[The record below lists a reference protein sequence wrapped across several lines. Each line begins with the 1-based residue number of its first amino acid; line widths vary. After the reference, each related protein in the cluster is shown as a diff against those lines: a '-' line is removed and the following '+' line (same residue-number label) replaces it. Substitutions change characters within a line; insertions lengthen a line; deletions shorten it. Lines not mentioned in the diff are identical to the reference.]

1 MVSVSTVALF
11 LSWSRLLAALL
22 PVSAA
27 VSAGDPHVHVVS
39 TICGKDYVAKTMP
52 MLRSLLWHR
61 TSPLTL
67 HIIADRPGAYSSCPG
82 LHPRLCIA
90 VCAARVQL
98 QKVFGNG
105 WYAKSTQSA
114 ACTTCLTTPVSRD
127 APHLEVDYIKAETH
141 MARVEDSMPANF
153 FTNMGSCSTA

>member
-1 MVSVSTVALF
+1 MASVSTVALF

-105 WYAKSTQSA
+105 WYANVRAKCCFHNMSH
-114 ACTTCLTTPVSRD
+114 D
-127 APHLEVDYIKAETH
+127 
-141 MARVEDSMPANF
+141 ARVQ
-153 FTNMGSCSTA
+153 GCTALGGGLYRG